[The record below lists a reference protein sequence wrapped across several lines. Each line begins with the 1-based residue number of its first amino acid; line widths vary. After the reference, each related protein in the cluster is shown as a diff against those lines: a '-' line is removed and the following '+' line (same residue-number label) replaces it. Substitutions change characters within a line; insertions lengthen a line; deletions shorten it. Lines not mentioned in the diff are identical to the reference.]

1 MSVPGDL
8 QLAVGAFCV
17 AAGAYNYA
25 EISASQLKNT
35 NNTDWHSTVKNK
47 AKTVSIR

>member
-17 AAGAYNYA
+17 AAAAYNYA
-25 EISASQLKNT
+25 EILAA
-35 NNTDWHSTVKNK
+35 VKNK